1 MGYYLEKKYWNVLYI
16 YSFRENEGKR
26 KCEFCLINYAKLQ
39 AKLTKFSTLVL
50 RQFATLEDEINLGKS
65 VTLLVCN
72 NRTVLKLG
80 ALKRARGL
88 FEQLSFRALRDKA
101 KIE

>member
-1 MGYYLEKKYWNVLYI
+1 MYI

-26 KCEFCLINYAKLQ
+26 KYEFCLINYAKL
-39 AKLTKFSTLVL
+39 TKFSTFVL
-50 RQFATLEDEINLGKS
+50 RKFATLENEINSGKS

-72 NRTVLKLG
+72 NGTVLKFG
-80 ALKRARGL
+80 ALKRAHGL
-88 FEQLSFRALRDKA
+88 FEQLSFRALCDKA